1 MGIRRNNADL
11 CKSAKYRTKEIFHGR
26 SHPKYQ
32 KIEIYDTLQDTLMP
46 KDVRDLND
54 SFASIT
60 TSGNNSAGQDFDFV
74 LEEKNRQLKAWIPK
88 GTPTDQIWQT
98 VCRNDKKLEKVKLDT
113 LSLLGVVTEKGALK
127 WPELDDQVD
136 TYRCILRKS
145 NYLDHIGDHI
155 SLTGH
160 ALDEN
165 LVNYI
170 GEANK
175 RRIHMIRNDILGE
188 DIEDIPNMRHPV
200 PVTVAERQKNG
211 DVSRMLISEL
221 QKEITKRIE
230 VIPDEVQYHY
240 HIDMYN
246 SEIKGKKK
254 EKYVSFLNELNNALL
269 NSNQNNDLEESTVW
283 G

>member
-1 MGIRRNNADL
+1 M
-11 CKSAKYRTKEIFHGR
+11 
-26 SHPKYQ
+26 
-32 KIEIYDTLQDTLMP
+32 
-46 KDVRDLND
+46 
-54 SFASIT
+54 
-60 TSGNNSAGQDFDFV
+60 
-74 LEEKNRQLKAWIPK
+74 
-88 GTPTDQIWQT
+88 
-98 VCRNDKKLEKVKLDT
+98 
-113 LSLLGVVTEKGALK
+113 
-127 WPELDDQVD
+127 
-136 TYRCILRKS
+136 
-145 NYLDHIGDHI
+145 DHIGDHI

-175 RRIHMIRNDILGE
+175 RRIHMIRNDILCE

-230 VIPDEVQYHY
+230 VIPDEVQYYY

-246 SEIKGKKK
+246 SEIKGEKK
-254 EKYVSFLNELNNALL
+254 EKCFFPE
-269 NSNQNNDLEESTVW
+269 
-283 G
+283 